1 MAMLSYLRWI
11 LDNRFYLGDTRDV
24 IDFPKPL
31 KVSYNGKDY
40 IEYLNITKRQGSRV
54 IKINSIYNST
64 TLSTLPRFL
73 QGIVYNA
80 LNSMDDSRYSFDWN
94 RIYKIEKDEQDS
106 KKK

>member
-11 LDNRFYLGDTRDV
+11 LDNRFYLGETRDV

-31 KVSYNGKDY
+31 KVSYDGKEY

-54 IKINSIYNST
+54 IKINSIYSST

-73 QGIVYNA
+73 QGIVYNV
-80 LNSMDDSRYSFDWN
+80 LNSMVDNRYPFDWDQ
-94 RIYKIEKDEQDS
+94 IYEVERDEQDS